1 MNEEVT
7 RSKGPDEIYC
17 PECGK
22 PVKKSAVVCIGC
34 GVQLKELKVS
44 QPEQSNQPAQQLQP
58 SQQHQPAQQYQSSQP
73 AQPAQQH
80 QPAQQYQSSQPAQP
94 YQQYQQAPSGAAMNK
109 DILEEGRFQL
119 SGVRGFY
126 GFFIAIYT
134 IAYITGTIILI
145 VNGNRA
151 FGEPGFFMSTLII
164 IAVAYIAILVLYI
177 IPLAGINQRKPFSI
191 PFTRVMLIFSM
202 FNFPIG
208 TIIGGVLW
216 KRMRH
221 PATKKYLN
229 YPEEF

>member
-44 QPEQSNQPAQQLQP
+44 QPSQSP
-58 SQQHQPAQQYQSSQP
+58 
-73 AQPAQQH
+73 QPAQQH
-80 QPAQQYQSSQPAQP
+80 QPSQQYQPSQP
-94 YQQYQQAPSGAAMNK
+94 YQQYQQSPGGATLNK
-109 DILEEGRFQL
+109 DTLEEGNLQL

-134 IAYITGTIILI
+134 IAYIAGTISLI
-145 VNGNRA
+145 VSGNSA
-151 FGEPGFFMSTLII
+151 FGEPGFFMSYLII
-164 IAVAYIAILVLYI
+164 IAAAYIVILILYI
-177 IPLAGINQRKPFSI
+177 IPLAGINQRKPFSV
-191 PFTRVMLIFSM
+191 PFTRVMLIVSM

-216 KRMRH
+216 KRMSH

-229 YPEEF
+229 YDDEL